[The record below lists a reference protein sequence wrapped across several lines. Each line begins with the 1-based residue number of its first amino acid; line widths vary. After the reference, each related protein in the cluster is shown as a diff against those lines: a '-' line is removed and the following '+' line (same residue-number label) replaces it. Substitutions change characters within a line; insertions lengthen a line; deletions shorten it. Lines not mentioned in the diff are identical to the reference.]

1 MLFAAL
7 AAGVS
12 SLLLYRIITG
22 YSGGG
27 KSATTKV
34 LVAAHDLD
42 AGAMVSAGDV
52 RTVDWPAMDG
62 AHWIANQS
70 DVLGHAL
77 LTAVAKDEPFA
88 ESRLAAK
95 GAGAG
100 IASRIPPGMRV
111 IAVHVDELTGLSRFI
126 LPGMHV
132 DVISTGSANG
142 QGMVART
149 ILQNIE
155 VFSSGQTIERD
166 GRDKASAL
174 PTFNLL
180 VTPQQAVTLSQAVAQ
195 SRIELVLRNPLDKA
209 NLASETSEEGSA
221 TSGAG
226 AVGRSILLD
235 APKTLARLMAPA
247 PSAQKPASPVA
258 AAPAPAPAVTLASPP
273 AGPPPLPP
281 GPTVEIIQGTKRTV
295 SAVAAANPESR

>member
-42 AGAMVSAGDV
+42 AGAMVSASDI

-62 AHWIANQS
+62 AHWIASQS
-70 DVLGHAL
+70 DVVGHAL

-100 IASRIPPGMRV
+100 MASRIPPGMRV

-126 LPGMHV
+126 LQGMHV
-132 DVISTGSANG
+132 DVISTGSTNG
-142 QGMVART
+142 QGMIART

-155 VFSSGQTIERD
+155 VFSTGQSIERD
-166 GRDKASAL
+166 AKEKASAV

-195 SRIELVLRNPLDKA
+195 ARIELVLRNPLDKA
-209 NLASETSEEGSA
+209 NLTPETPEESNSPTG
-221 TSGAG
+221 GGLIG
-226 AVGRSILLD
+226 AVLSNASKTIAGVMTPPVGR
-235 APKTLARLMAPA
+235 
-247 PSAQKPASPVA
+247 QKAASPVA
-258 AAPAPAPAVTLASPP
+258 AAPAQVPVTALAPAA
-273 AGPPPLPP
+273 PPPPP
-281 GPTVEIIQGTKRTV
+281 PEPTVEIIQGTKR
-295 SAVAAANPESR
+295 SFNPVASANPGSK